1 LTCGT
6 GCSGPVGGH
15 GGLPI
20 SVAVDDGVCA
30 RVGVHCLDNARVPPA
45 LALVVRLD
53 GLSLPERERSSV
65 ALRRCAIPDP
75 ASQHTLFPGSVVVRE
90 GEQTVGTGG
99 DRTGVVSAVS
109 APVTLHPKSCSA
121 WSSVSVCAR
130 SSRLSSNLEWIDV
143 VLRVAVA
150 ISDVVAAWAVDRCD
164 ASSIPPA
171 TASVVGFDSLAS
183 TEC

>member
-1 LTCGT
+1 MHVCVRKNVPTNDDDECGQLALAPLCHHRRSRPCT
-6 GCSGPVGGH
+6 WSSMP
-15 GGLPI
+15 
-20 SVAVDDGVCA
+20 VAVDDGVCA

-143 VLRVAVA
+143 VLRVAVV
-150 ISDVVAAWAVDRCD
+150 ISDVVTAWAVDR
-164 ASSIPPA
+164 
-171 TASVVGFDSLAS
+171 
-183 TEC
+183 